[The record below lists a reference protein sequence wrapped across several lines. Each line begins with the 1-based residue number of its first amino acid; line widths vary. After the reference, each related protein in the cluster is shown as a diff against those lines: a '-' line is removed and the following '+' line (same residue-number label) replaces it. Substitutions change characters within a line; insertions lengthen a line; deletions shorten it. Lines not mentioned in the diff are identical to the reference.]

1 MDEASI
7 SASNFLPLVIDCPIV
22 LNSPFMPNG
31 NFHTYQLGR
40 SILNLRVIR

>member
-7 SASNFLPLVIDCPIV
+7 ITSNFLPLVIDCPIV

-31 NFHTYQLGR
+31 NSHTYQLGR
-40 SILNLRVIR
+40 SILNLKVVR